1 MAQIKLKGIFHSFYR
16 IRNVIAIS
24 FLIAFF
30 INDKIGALYIPG
42 DAIISANISSYYL
55 ESSMLTFYA
64 TIMGLMFAGYTI
76 LITMTPIFHP
86 NSLRQPIFSEVN
98 RLFVYT
104 ILIGLTSLLINF
116 VSSVLSSYHENAL
129 LLFIETYLFFSLIL
143 GMVFAVLALSNL
155 FNIVRGIKIG
165 NQPTA
170 TDNKTD
176 KRSGLADD
184 VGKKSQ

>member
-1 MAQIKLKGIFHSFYR
+1 
-16 IRNVIAIS
+16 VIVIS

-30 INDKIGALYIPG
+30 INNKIGALYIPG
-42 DAIISANISSYYL
+42 DAIISTNISSYYL

-76 LITMTPIFHP
+76 MITMTPIFHP

-116 VSSVLSSYHENAL
+116 VSSILSSYHENAL

-143 GMVFAVLALSNL
+143 GMVFAVLALSTL
-155 FNIVRGIKIG
+155 FNIVRGIKLG
-165 NQPTA
+165 NQPA
-170 TDNKTD
+170 TTD
-176 KRSGLADD
+176 TKLDKKNNLPEDR
-184 VGKKSQ
+184 GKKPQ

>member
-1 MAQIKLKGIFHSFYR
+1 M
-16 IRNVIAIS
+16 IS
-24 FLIAFF
+24 
-30 INDKIGALYIPG
+30 
-42 DAIISANISSYYL
+42 
-55 ESSMLTFYA
+55 
-64 TIMGLMFAGYTI
+64 IMGLMFAGYTI

-155 FNIVRGIKIG
+155 FNIVRGIKLG
-165 NQPTA
+165 NQPMA
-170 TDNKTD
+170 VEGRTD
-176 KRSGLADD
+176 KKTSTPDAE
-184 VGKKSQ
+184 GKKCQ

>member
-1 MAQIKLKGIFHSFYR
+1 
-16 IRNVIAIS
+16 
-24 FLIAFF
+24 
-30 INDKIGALYIPG
+30 
-42 DAIISANISSYYL
+42 
-55 ESSMLTFYA
+55 
-64 TIMGLMFAGYTI
+64 
-76 LITMTPIFHP
+76 MTPIFHP

-116 VSSVLSSYHENAL
+116 VSSILSSYHENAV

-165 NQPTA
+165 NQPIA
-170 TDNKTD
+170 AESRTD
-176 KRSGLADD
+176 KRTTMPDD
-184 VGKKSQ
+184 GGKKLR